1 MRLRTALIRVQ
12 DLNRLPP
19 SNNYTFEGNSLAD
32 KELKLLILIEEL
44 TGPAPD
50 RDIFKGES
58 PCPLL
63 STALPAH
70 NLSIVGPY
78 RFDATA
84 DPAGS

>member
-58 PCPLL
+58 PCPQAISARTRL
-63 STALPAH
+63 S
-70 NLSIVGPY
+70 NLYGGISE
-78 RFDATA
+78 T
-84 DPAGS
+84 